1 MRPFAIGKAIP
12 KRLNDRQLRRFEK
25 EGREQLTTAL
35 AKLQRDLF
43 NGIGLDDVHML
54 TTRMRDP
61 GISGPFRDKIVALL
75 REWALAGV
83 DYGRERIEKEVLGV
97 S

>member
-1 MRPFAIGKAIP
+1 MIGKAIP

-25 EGREQLTTAL
+25 DGREQLTTAL

-43 NGIGLDDVHML
+43 RGIGPDDVYML

-61 GISGPFRDKIVALL
+61 DISGPFRDKIVALL

-83 DYGRERIEKEVLGV
+83 DFGRERIEKEVLGV
-97 S
+97 R